1 MNRMKALLFMLVRS
15 FEYEL
20 AVPVDE
26 IIKRSGIVQRPLLKS
41 HKEQG
46 NQMPLIVKPYV
57 PS

>member
-1 MNRMKALLFMLVRS
+1 MKALLFMLVRS

-20 AVPVDE
+20 AVPVDD

-41 HKEQG
+41 QMEKG